1 MNAVRAVWR
10 FITMLSP
17 RRCVPAM
24 VSTTCDSRGDRPA
37 SAFTPPPVSDDPP
50 MSSDNIDQI
59 MREME
64 ERGQ

>member
-1 MNAVRAVWR
+1 MNIRNIIIAAVVALLLIGGAIWA
-10 FITMLSP
+10 FSGNEEN
-17 RRCVPAM
+17 
-24 VSTTCDSRGDRPA
+24 GDRPA
-37 SAFTPPPVSDDPP
+37 STFTPPPVSDDPP